1 MRPPE
6 CTFQQTIMTPNLD
19 SCQIRGS
26 VVETIEMDGRT
37 VLRVSITGGSL
48 DFVSDAD
55 DTFHLG
61 DSLLLHGEFR
71 LFSVKPVPDPEDH
84 HTVQDADF
92 LS

>member
-1 MRPPE
+1 
-6 CTFQQTIMTPNLD
+6 MTPNLD
-19 SCQIRGS
+19 RCQIRGS
-26 VVETIEMDGRT
+26 VVETIEMDGQT
-37 VLRVSITGGSL
+37 VFRVSITGGSL
-48 DFVSDAD
+48 DFVSRTE

-61 DSLLLHGEFR
+61 DSLLLNGEFR